1 MTTISANNPF
11 ILQLQQVDQFI
22 AQKNLQAAAEL
33 LNTLGRAEP
42 HNPLVYIMGMKLGE
56 AAGNPKGALQAARRI
71 VECAPGWPN
80 GLIELAACLARQN
93 AAEEALSVAQ
103 QAVDGAPKDLT
114 ILTRAVDIA
123 HHSRNFTVGQPWL
136 RQALAQDDTNPV
148 LRKVLARS
156 LVETNQ
162 LPEAIEVC
170 TALLAEHP
178 DDASVLAER
187 MSAAFRSSDIAL
199 ARADADRLIALA
211 PEDETYRFWHD
222 KLNGKVPTTQ
232 PPAMVEHLFDSYAPT
247 FDMHLVRGLQ
257 YDTPKKVAEWIRTR
271 YPTLELN
278 ILDLGCGTGLL
289 GVFLG
294 RINGFLIGVDLST
307 KMVEQAAR
315 HGVYDRFHTV
325 NLVDALRET
334 PADLYHVITANDVLI
349 YVGDLTTVVPNAMR
363 VCRPDGYFIFT
374 CEQADESGPD
384 LVLHDSIRYAH
395 KVSAVQAQCKAAGFD
410 DVAVEFV
417 DLRVERGAPIRGFRV
432 TAHKPA

>member
-1 MTTISANNPF
+1 MTTISENNPF
-11 ILQLQQVDQFI
+11 ILALQQADQFI
-22 AQKNLQAAAEL
+22 EQKNLQAAADL
-33 LNTLGRAEP
+33 LNTLGRSEP
-42 HNPLVYIMGMKLGE
+42 NNPLVYMMGMKLGE
-56 AAGNPKGALQAARRI
+56 AAGNPKVALQAARRT

-93 AAEEALSVAQ
+93 ATEEALSVAQ
-103 QAVDGAPKDLT
+103 QAVDGAPTDLA

-123 HHSRNFTVGQPWL
+123 HHSHHFAVGQPWL
-136 RQALAQDDTNPV
+136 RLALAQNETNAN
-148 LRKVLARS
+148 LRRVLAHS
-156 LVETNQ
+156 LAQTNQ

-178 DDASVLAER
+178 DDTTALAER
-187 MSAAFRSSDIAL
+187 MSAAFRSSDIAQ

-211 PEDETYRFWHD
+211 PQDDTFRFWHD
-222 KLNGKVPTTQ
+222 KLNGRVPTTQ
-232 PPAMVEHLFDSYAPT
+232 PPAMVVQLFDSYAPS

-257 YDTPKKVAEWIRTR
+257 YDTPKKVAQWIRSR

-349 YVGDLTTVVPNAMR
+349 YVGDLTTVVPDAFR
-363 VCRPDGYFIFT
+363 VCRPDGYFVFT

-395 KVSAVQAQCKAAGFD
+395 KVSAVQARCKAAGFD
-410 DVAVEFV
+410 DVAIEFI
-417 DLRVERGAPIRGFRV
+417 DLRVERGAPIRGFRAI
-432 TAHKPA
+432 AHKPA